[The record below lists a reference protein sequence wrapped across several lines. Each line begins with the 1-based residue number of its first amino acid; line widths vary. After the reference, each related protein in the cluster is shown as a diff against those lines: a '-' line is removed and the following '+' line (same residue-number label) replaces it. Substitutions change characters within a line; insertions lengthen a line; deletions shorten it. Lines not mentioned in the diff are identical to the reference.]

1 MDPEEVVA
9 LIGFTF
15 IVAAGAVFIMSVF
28 QRGKAREMAHR
39 ERLAMI
45 ERGVAPP
52 PEVDPGR
59 FERAMGQPA
68 WDEEVA
74 ARAARYR
81 RIGVIF
87 MGLGAALWFIITFAG
102 EAPRG
107 GFGVGGAI
115 VVLGAAL
122 YINSQLELKHAPPRR
137 SAPLP
142 TSRTTTR
149 AAADDSEHR
158 TLEP

>member
-1 MDPEEVVA
+1 MEPEEVFMFIAFMMIVGA
-9 LIGFTF
+9 LI
-15 IVAAGAVFIMSVF
+15 VFIMSAR
-28 QRGKAREMAHR
+28 QRGKLREMAHR

-59 FERAMGQPA
+59 FERAMGQPL

-81 RIGVIF
+81 RMGVIL
-87 MGLGAALWFIITFAG
+87 MGLGVALWFIMTFAG
-102 EAPRG
+102 DAPQA

-115 VVLGAAL
+115 VVLGTAL

-137 SAPLP
+137 AAPLAP
-142 TSRTTTR
+142 PRTSRTAT
-149 AAADDSEHR
+149 AEDSEHR